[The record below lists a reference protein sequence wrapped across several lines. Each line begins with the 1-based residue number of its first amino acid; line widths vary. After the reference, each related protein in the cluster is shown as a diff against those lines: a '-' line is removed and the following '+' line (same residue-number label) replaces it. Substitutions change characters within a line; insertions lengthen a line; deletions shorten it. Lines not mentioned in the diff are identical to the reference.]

1 MNFSATWQFWP
12 IEKKVG
18 GGGGGG
24 KGKAPPP
31 PPPPPPRESPEVKEG
46 QKCED
51 TMDWRKH
58 AYLPPTPFPIHT
70 SNKLREGL

>member
-12 IEKKVG
+12 IEKK
-18 GGGGGG
+18 
-24 KGKAPPP
+24 
-31 PPPPPPRESPEVKEG
+31 EVEEV

-70 SNKLREGL
+70 SNKLCDGL

>member
-24 KGKAPPP
+24 
-31 PPPPPPRESPEVKEG
+31 ESPEVEEV